1 MDRLSSYAS
10 REEDSKAPEER
21 QRAEEE
27 ATTKMLERLSV
38 TKHAETDQAASHAN
52 GQPPDTTSVES
63 ETSAENQAEVDKKSN
78 PPSMPDGEA
87 SGQMKGA
94 ADGSGI
100 PENVKLFE
108 IFHEQV
114 MNLVSM
120 QRLPIQDITA
130 LLVSLANLAL

>member
-1 MDRLSSYAS
+1 MDRLSSFAS
-10 REEDSKAPEER
+10 REEKERSPEER
-21 QRAEEE
+21 QRAEEA
-27 ATTKMLERLSV
+27 ATAALLERLSV
-38 TKHAETDQAASHAN
+38 SGTQKTAKATDANGEPLETKPRASDQAD
-52 GQPPDTTSVES
+52 DT
-63 ETSAENQAEVDKKSN
+63 NNHIDR
-78 PPSMPDGEA
+78 EA
-87 SGQMKGA
+87 SPSQTPEDKSTENVNGA
-94 ADGSGI
+94 REHSGI